1 MEFITHILL
10 GIVTTYI
17 AYLAPGMLNM
27 TAVQIAIDNGTKKAA
42 MFSIGSSFVVT
53 FQASIALLFANY
65 LHQHPEILQQLE
77 VAGVFVFFTLA
88 ILFFVKT
95 RFKFKYRE
103 RKQRGNFILRGVG
116 MSFMNMLAI
125 PFYLGIGTY
134 LATKGLLIMET
145 TYVLFFAVG
154 TLIGAGIL
162 FYSYIAFAKII
173 KERASF
179 IARNIN
185 YILSGLFLFLGIMTW
200 LK

>member
-1 MEFITHILL
+1 MEYLTHIGL
-10 GIVTTYI
+10 GILTTYL
-17 AYLAPGMLNM
+17 AYLALGMLNM

-65 LHQHPEILQQLE
+65 LHQHPEIIKQME
-77 VAGVFVFFTLA
+77 VAGVFVFFALA
-88 ILFFVKT
+88 IFFFVKT
-95 RFKFKYRE
+95 RFKFKHRE
-103 RKQRGNFILRGVG
+103 NKQKGNFILRGVG
-116 MSFMNMLAI
+116 MSLMNMLAI

-134 LATKGLLIMET
+134 LATKGLLKMET
-145 TYVLFFAVG
+145 SYVLFFALG

-162 FYSYIAFAKII
+162 FYSYISFAKII
-173 KERASF
+173 KEKANF

-185 YILSGLFLFLGIMTW
+185 YILSGLFLFLGILTW